1 MLIPVLTEPNYRSYL
16 WAKQAMEGI
25 TQEAGRRKYRFV
37 PLDADHFESIDYDA
51 LFGKERRMLIVV
63 GTSVAWMPRTLRFFN
78 ARDIESIFI
87 SFDPAE
93 TSLPTGMVRM
103 DYVGAIHHLL
113 SYLTEDCG
121 RKRIAIYAYNPSS
134 SADNIKLRY
143 FRKWCEEKG
152 WSAEESTFYNLA
164 DLKGCYH
171 QFRQKVSQFD
181 AVICANDIA
190 GVSLLSFL
198 RSDGIRVPDDLYVT
212 AFGNSQMAEHVQPS
226 LTTATLDHREL
237 GRQAVLL
244 FSYLSRTPVTSS
256 LSSRVRSQL
265 IVRESTAMTPDTT
278 MNYFPHND
286 ADAFENS
293 INFYSDPEAERLL
306 RAETLLNACDPTDLL
321 LLRRMKKGS
330 SMDALGRE
338 LYLTTSALHYRKK
351 RLMNLANCVHTSEF
365 LEFLDFC
372 SQKGILE

>member
-1 MLIPVLTEPNYRSYL
+1 M
-16 WAKQAMEGI
+16 
-25 TQEAGRRKYRFV
+25 
-37 PLDADHFESIDYDA
+37 
-51 LFGKERRMLIVV
+51 
-63 GTSVAWMPRTLRFFN
+63 
-78 ARDIESIFI
+78 
-87 SFDPAE
+87 
-93 TSLPTGMVRM
+93 
-103 DYVGAIHHLL
+103 
-113 SYLTEDCG
+113 
-121 RKRIAIYAYNPSS
+121 
-134 SADNIKLRY
+134 
-143 FRKWCEEKG
+143 
-152 WSAEESTFYNLA
+152 
-164 DLKGCYH
+164 
-171 QFRQKVSQFD
+171 
-181 AVICANDIA
+181 
-190 GVSLLSFL
+190 
-198 RSDGIRVPDDLYVT
+198 T